1 MNKLRSKL
9 FLNLFITLSFFSTY
23 SAMAVPGES
32 YRESVVQKAV
42 QKLQQKLSHASKN
55 VKIEIENKK
64 YINSISIAQCGS
76 GLRIKDLFP
85 NAVYGRGGV
94 RVSCK
99 SPSWGFYLPV
109 TVSADV
115 PVVVAKEYILKGEV
129 FTENNIEEVFLP
141 HTTYR
146 KGMVESIHEILG
158 KEARRNISNKE
169 YMNHKMATPPVL
181 VRKGSVI
188 NIIYKSKGL
197 NLRTIGVST
206 ENGRLGDSIKV
217 LNKAS
222 NKAVWGKVLKENEVE
237 VN

>member
-1 MNKLRSKL
+1 
-9 FLNLFITLSFFSTY
+9 
-23 SAMAVPGES
+23 
-32 YRESVVQKAV
+32 
-42 QKLQQKLSHASKN
+42 
-55 VKIEIENKK
+55 
-64 YINSISIAQCGS
+64 
-76 GLRIKDLFP
+76 
-85 NAVYGRGGV
+85 V